1 MSRVITSEL
10 RIVWITPDGYYFLN
24 KQEAVMHCEEFNLI
38 DKEANNAEENRKNL
52 ISDTSNAI
60 NEMFLKQKLRKKN
73 ILTLI
78 KEHLKVN

>member
-38 DKEANNAEENRKNL
+38 DKEANNAEENRKN
-52 ISDTSNAI
+52 
-60 NEMFLKQKLRKKN
+60 
-73 ILTLI
+73 
-78 KEHLKVN
+78 